1 MIMEGMAVTEDL
13 VVMEDMEVM
22 EAMAATADM
31 EEVMDMV
38 AMDMV
43 AMEVTMEAMV
53 VMERDT
59 EDTAAMVG
67 TDIMTSKNFCVFLHS
82 IIFFQNIHA

>member
-1 MIMEGMAVTEDL
+1 M
-13 VVMEDMEVM
+13 DMV
-22 EAMAATADM
+22 AMDM
-31 EEVMDMV
+31 VAMDMV

-43 AMEVTMEAMV
+43 AMEVSMEAMA

-82 IIFFQNIHA
+82 IIFFQNIHAWAQNSTSFFSRPIR